1 MSHGAIGEAGS
12 SVAASGSATGSYLQ
26 LITRNHRRSRRP
38 HRRTNTQTQTASQQ
52 VSGSY
57 SESDSSVLGHSPRV
71 SHVRTEEYTDTANC
85 DRHAQKHKSKPTH
98 KQTSSVSAGHT
109 DKPQTYKQTQ
119 TYTHAHRRRT
129 EAGTPTQA
137 DTQDLRTGIAGH
149 RLARDKDEGLCFS
162 DAVIAPSPS
171 SLSRPAGRCPVA
183 CANASFESFL
193 FPLPPLSFLSPFT
206 VCYRAELA
214 ETKEDRIS
222 PVRSTAGREIR
233 TCYF

>member
-129 EAGTPTQA
+129 
-137 DTQDLRTGIAGH
+137 DR
-149 RLARDKDEGLCFS
+149 
-162 DAVIAPSPS
+162 
-171 SLSRPAGRCPVA
+171 
-183 CANASFESFL
+183 
-193 FPLPPLSFLSPFT
+193 
-206 VCYRAELA
+206 RAHPHKQ
-214 ETKEDRIS
+214 TR
-222 PVRSTAGREIR
+222 R
-233 TCYF
+233 TCARALPGIGLRVTRTKGCVFRTQ